1 MLVLNKNEI
10 KGLLAWS
17 EIVSICEKVFE
28 WIDAGE
34 IVQEHMSPMYYSLRE
49 GHQAFALPFPACVK
63 PLNVVGNKWGCG
75 SPANR
80 EKGLPSFVAS
90 ICLNDAETS
99 MPLAFMDGESI
110 TSMRTA
116 GHAAIGAK
124 YLARPESE
132 TIAVVGCG
140 AEGGSFLTVLNELFD
155 IKKVNVVAKHLE
167 SAQRYAAGYG
177 EKLGLD
183 IEVFETPREAIGGAD
198 IICMCSSAA
207 EPLVMDD
214 WIMPGT
220 HVAATRAFI
229 DYDPKFSENADKW
242 VLGNRETDSQWL
254 KKPPFSRIKG
264 LSIDSVHA
272 DLVEIIAGRKP
283 GRERDEERTI
293 MTHMGMGALD
303 IAVAYKVYERALSE
317 GVGHSIEL

>member
-10 KGLLAWS
+10 KGLLAWP
-17 EIVSICEKVFE
+17 EIISICEKVFE

-99 MPLAFMDGESI
+99 MPLALMDGASI

-167 SAQRYAAGYG
+167 SAQRYAAEYG
-177 EKLGLD
+177 KKLGLN
-183 IEVFETPREAIGGAD
+183 IEVFETPRDAIGGAD

-283 GRERDEERTI
+283 GREHNEERTI